1 MTNVFPVI
9 LSGGSGTRLWPLSRK
24 HYPKQ
29 FLKLTSNYT
38 MLQETALRL
47 AGFNNPIA
55 VCNENHRFILA
66 EQLHEIGQAPTS
78 IILEPVA
85 RNTAPAI
92 ALAAFRA
99 LEENENATLV
109 ILAADHVIEDTTGFQ
124 SAVEQAVEAAQN
136 DSLVTFGIVPTG
148 PETGF
153 GYIQANNN
161 VGANSFAQGE
171 ITTDSKSKNPLQ
183 ICQIE
188 KFVEKPDL
196 ETAKAYVESGNY
208 YWNSGMFVFKA
219 QAYLNELKQYNLEM
233 YQTSLAA
240 YKNAQTDLDFVRV
253 NKADFEKCP
262 DDSIDYTVMENTSKG
277 LVLPIDVNWSDVG
290 SFSALW
296 EVLDKDQQG
305 NVNLG
310 DIKNIDSKNCL
321 VQSENQF
328 VATLG
333 VEDLI
338 VIGTKDSILVAHK
351 DKVQNVKEVVAH
363 LKQTNRTEHLLH
375 REVHR
380 PWGKYDSVDS
390 GHRYQVKRITV
401 KQGASLSKQMH
412 HHRAEHWVVVSGTA
426 IVEIDE
432 KETLLTENQS
442 IYIPLGSI
450 HRLTNPGKVPLEL
463 IEIQSGSYLSE
474 DDIIRFEDDFG
485 RNILH
490 E

>member
-1 MTNVFPVI
+1 MNNVFTVI
-9 LSGGSGTRLWPLSRK
+9 LSGGSGIRLWPLSRK

-47 AGFNNPIA
+47 SGFNNPIA

-66 EQLHEIGQAPTS
+66 EQLHEIGQEPTS

-99 LEENENATLV
+99 LEENENSILV
-109 ILAADHVIEDTTGFQ
+109 ILAADHVIEDTSGFQ

-136 DSLVTFGIVPTG
+136 DALVTFGIVPTG

-153 GYIQANNN
+153 GYIQG
-161 VGANSFAQGE
+161 VGVN
-171 ITTDSKSKNPLQ
+171 TKDSNSKNSLE

-196 ETAKAYVESGNY
+196 ETAKSYVESGNY

-219 QAYLNELKQYNLEM
+219 QAYLNELKQHNPEM
-233 YQTSLAA
+233 YNTSQAA
-240 YKNAQTDLDFVRV
+240 YNNAQTDLDFVRV

-262 DDSIDYTVMENTSKG
+262 DDSIDYAVMEQTSKG
-277 LVLPIDVNWSDVG
+277 LLLPIDVNWNDIG

-296 EVLDKDQQG
+296 QVLDKDDQG

-328 VATLG
+328 VATIG
-333 VEDLI
+333 VEDLV

-351 DKVQNVKEVVAH
+351 NKVQNVKKVVAY
-363 LKQTNRTEHLLH
+363 LNKTNRTEHLLH

-380 PWGKYDSVDS
+380 PWGKYDSVDN

-401 KQGASLSKQMH
+401 KPGASLSKQMH
-412 HHRAEHWVVVSGTA
+412 YHRAEHWVVVSGTA
-426 IVEIDE
+426 VVEVNGKKSI
-432 KETLLTENQS
+432 LSENQS
-442 IYIPLGSI
+442 IYISIGSK
-450 HRLTNPGKVPLEL
+450 HQLLNPGKLPLEI
-463 IEIQSGSYLSE
+463 IEVQSGSYLGE
-474 DDIIRFEDDFG
+474 DDIVRFDDKYN
-485 RNILH
+485 R
-490 E
+490 

>member
-1 MTNVFPVI
+1 MNDVFPII

-47 AGFNNPIA
+47 SGFKNPIA

-66 EQLHEIGQAPTS
+66 EQLHEIGQAPTA

-99 LEENENATLV
+99 LEESDDAILV
-109 ILAADHVIEDTTGFQ
+109 ILAADHVIEDTSGFQ
-124 SAVEQAVEAAQN
+124 SALEQAVEAAKG
-136 DSLVTFGIVPTG
+136 DALVTFGIVPTG

-153 GYIQANNN
+153 GYIQA
-161 VGANSFAQGE
+161 GDASSF
-171 ITTDSKSKNPLQ
+171 TKNTNTKDSTQKSLQ

-188 KFVEKPDL
+188 KFVEKPDI
-196 ETAKAYVESGNY
+196 ETARSYVKSGNY

-219 QAYLNELKQYNLEM
+219 KAYLNELKEHNLEM
-233 YQTSLAA
+233 YKTSQAA
-240 YKNAQTDLDFVRV
+240 YKNAKTDLDFVRV

-262 DDSIDYTVMENTSKG
+262 DNSIDYAVMENTSKG
-277 LVLPIDVNWSDVG
+277 LVLPIDVNWNDVG

-296 EVLDKDQQG
+296 NVLDKDEQG
-305 NVNLG
+305 NANLG

-328 VATLG
+328 VATIG
-333 VEDLI
+333 VEDLV

-351 DKVQNVKEVVAH
+351 DKVQNVKKVVAH
-363 LKQTNRTEHLLH
+363 LNKTNRKEHLLH

-380 PWGKYDSVDS
+380 PWGKYDSVDN

-401 KQGASLSKQMH
+401 KPGASLSKQLH
-412 HHRAEHWVVVSGTA
+412 HYRAEHWIVVSGTA
-426 IVEIDE
+426 VVEVNE
-432 KETLLTENQS
+432 KESILSENES
-442 IYIPLGSI
+442 IYIPIGSK
-450 HRLTNPGKVPLEL
+450 HRLLNPGKLPLEI
-463 IEIQSGSYLSE
+463 IEVQSGSYLGE
-474 DDIIRFEDDFG
+474 DDIVRFEDEYS
-485 RNILH
+485 RI
-490 E
+490 